1 MLQCFSRRYV
11 EFLNTGYGY
20 LCFFCVRFLSPD
32 DVVYCV
38 IWKDDTPHLLGTGQ
52 AVFRFELEYKLYQSV
67 LVTAAFDKS
76 LSARLKPSNCLWR
89 LLPVCHLTPRPA
101 TLCGLTRCFLLVL
114 SKFLSSHLDSWLR
127 TSLMCYFVSRES
139 PSSLGLTHAVFL
151 YL

>member
-11 EFLNTGYGY
+11 EILNTGYGY
-20 LCFFCVRFLSPD
+20 LCVFFVRFPSPD
-32 DVVYCV
+32 DVVYFV

-76 LSARLKPSNCLWR
+76 LSARLKLSDCLWR

-114 SKFLSSHLDSWLR
+114 SKFLSSHLGSSLR
-127 TSLMCYFVSRES
+127 TALMCYFVSRES